1 MLFEIAFIL
10 VAIGTFSVIWA
21 FIEVVALELYAR
33 EYKKSNRSNSVQ
45 KRFDK

>member
-1 MLFEIAFIL
+1 MIFEIAFIL
-10 VAIGTFSVIWA
+10 VAIGTFSIIWA

-33 EYKKSNRSNSVQ
+33 EYKKSNRSISVR